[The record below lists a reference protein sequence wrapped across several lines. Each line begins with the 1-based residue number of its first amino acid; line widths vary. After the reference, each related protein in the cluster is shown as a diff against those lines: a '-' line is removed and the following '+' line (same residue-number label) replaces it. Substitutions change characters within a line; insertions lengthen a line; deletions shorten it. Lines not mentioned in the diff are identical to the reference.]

1 MILCPCKKCG
11 NIYWHFREVVYEHL
25 IVDGFIRGYKK
36 WIFHGECTSSGT
48 SSTINPTYPDTDYH
62 QHVRQDDMEDMLRD
76 AFNMRSH
83 DRKLF
88 YNAARVSKRDV
99 SVCKI
104 PQSCQ
109 DMKRLIKDLGL
120 GNTEDVNTNEGG
132 AQLRKKPVKVLR
144 YFPLIPRL
152 QRLFMSSKTAES
164 MRWHNDQRTDDGL
177 LRHPADSLAWK
188 SFDSKFPS
196 FASDPRNV
204 RLGLAADGFNPFKIM
219 STSYSTWPVVL
230 VPYNL
235 PPWICMKQSS
245 FILSMIIPGEKGPGN
260 DIDIYLQPL
269 IEELK
274 QLWSGVET
282 YDVLRKENFN
292 LRAALLWTINDFPTY
307 ANLSGW
313 STKGRYACPCC
324 AAQTCS
330 KWLYNGKKFSYMGHR
345 RWLDENHK
353 FRFQKT
359 LFDGTEEYRGAPKQ
373 TVGSEILFMLKDIN
387 FSYGKMNQPP
397 ITQTRRRSKDKF
409 DDESNEEDDPNEA
422 EVVEEKEYFFELPYW
437 EHNIL
442 RHNLDVMH
450 IEKNVCENIIG
461 TILNVDGKS
470 KDNLKSRLDLV
481 DMRIRRDLHPQVL
494 PNGKYR
500 LPPSIFSMSNKEKE
514 VFCMVLKDIKV
525 PDAYASNISRC
536 VSFKDRRLY
545 SLKSH
550 DYHILMQDLLP
561 IALRCCMSKN
571 VTSCI
576 IELSNIMKAIC
587 GKVLNVEELEKVQD
601 RAALTLCN
609 LEKIFPPSF
618 FTIMVHLVIHL
629 PHEAI
634 LGGPVF
640 YRWMYPIERF
650 LSKLKSYCRNKR
662 YPEGSIAEGYLAEE
676 CMTFCSRYLEDA
688 KTRLNRPSRN
698 AGLNDHDLAETYL
711 FQSYGEPIGK
721 VEIVELDDISWI
733 QAHRYILFTTIQLN
747 RCASNEYKQILRSRA
762 RSRRLQHREINK
774 LFTESFHEWLSQT
787 VSSGK
792 DVNDEIKWLSQG
804 PNKVIKRYSAFLING
819 YRFHTKYRERMRR
832 TQNCGVVVNSSITS
846 YASARDSNPVEG
858 NVEYYGLLT
867 DIIELDYY
875 GRWKVILF
883 RCDWADV
890 NTARGIK
897 KDQFG
902 FTMVNFSRL
911 IHTGQQLMDEPYVFS
926 SQVKQVF
933 YSKDPTDEGWYVVL
947 RNTPRDLFDMGN
959 GSRDDIVERLE
970 TLPFPEQ
977 NLDENIPST
986 RKMRRRKLRGLS
998 ISRILQIQKK
1008 NSEQQTAV
1016 GSSNVPETLDE
1027 PEEIQTENGGTRRV
1041 RGRTLLSDLYDLDPA
1056 NRVKVSRNTYGQPVG
1071 SEARLLAGYIGILAR
1086 NANMLPINYESWHH
1100 MPDSKKNQALANI
1113 KERFALEVSDDYIK
1127 KTLGSR
1133 SFASVAE
1140 AEEVKSGQKVGR
1152 LQLFEITHRKK
1163 DGSPI
1168 TSEAGE
1174 IMEKLKDKKAE
1185 YEATASTDSSVNL
1198 ENIDNRIITEV
1209 LGPERYG
1216 RVRFQGSGVT
1226 PTQYFG
1232 SGSQQYMPSGSQ
1244 AKAEV
1249 QRLRDQMAQMQAN
1262 TVEQI
1267 AEVQRKYEELQQQLR
1282 AEAAEREAAAA
1293 AERRQR
1299 QQRGRQSIGKSTMT
1313 SSYSF
1318 SR

>member
-1 MILCPCKKCG
+1 M
-11 NIYWHFREVVYEHL
+11 
-25 IVDGFIRGYKK
+25 
-36 WIFHGECTSSGT
+36 GT
-48 SSTINPTYPDTDYH
+48 SAPNEEPN
-62 QHVRQDDMEDMLRD
+62 EE
-76 AFNMRSH
+76 AA
-83 DRKLF
+83 KF
-88 YNAARVSKRDV
+88 YNLLNEMNEELYEGSKYSKLSFCIRLFHLKCLGGWTGN
-99 SVCKI
+99 SFTMMLEFLREMFPFAKI

-120 GNTEDVNTNEGG
+120 GYDKIHSFPNDCMLYWGDQKNQQSCHVYGKSRWMNSNTKDVNTDEGG

-164 MRWHNDQRTDDGL
+164 MTWHNDQRTDDGL

-245 FILSMIIPGEKGPGN
+245 FILSMIIPGEK
-260 DIDIYLQPL
+260 
-269 IEELK
+269 
-274 QLWSGVET
+274 
-282 YDVLRKENFN
+282 
-292 LRAALLWTINDFPTY
+292 ALLWTINDFPAY

-353 FRFQKT
+353 FRFQRT
-359 LFDGTEEYRGAPKQ
+359 LFDGTEEYRGAPEQ
-373 TVGSEILFMLKDIN
+373 TI
-387 FSYGKMNQPP
+387 NQPP
-397 ITQTRRRSKDKF
+397 ITQTRRRSRDES
-409 DDESNEEDDPNEA
+409 DDESDEEDDPKEA
-422 EVVEEKEYFFELPYW
+422 ELWKKRSIFFELPYW

-470 KDNLKSRLDLV
+470 KDNLQSRLDLV

-500 LPPSIFSMSNKEKE
+500 LPPSIFSMSKKEKE

-640 YRWMYPIERF
+640 IDGCILLKSANLFLKF

-688 KTRLNRPSRN
+688 ETRLNRPSRN

-733 QAHRYILFTTIQLN
+733 QAHRYVLFHHDSMEPLRKFGVGRTSMTKLN
-747 RCASNEYKQILRSRA
+747 GFPK
-762 RSRRLQHREINK
+762 
-774 LFTESFHEWLSQT
+774 
-787 VSSGK
+787 
-792 DVNDEIKWLSQG
+792 G
-804 PNKVIKRYSAFLING
+804 PNRVIKRYSAFLING

-933 YSKDPTDEGWYVVL
+933 YSKDPTDEGWYVVH

-959 GSRDDIVERLE
+959 GSRDDIVERSE

-986 RKMRRRKLRGLS
+986 RKMRRRRLRGLS
-998 ISRILQIQKK
+998 IVQNTPNSEEG

-1100 MPDSKKNQALANI
+1100 MPDSNKNQALANI
-1113 KERFALEVSDDYIK
+1113 KDRFALEVSDDYIK
-1127 KTLGSR
+1127 KTLGKKWRDNKSTLKKQYFKKDISLEEKLRNVPSGMLRYQWEDAVRLWNSKKGEDRERVGISSRQKQKFTHTAGSR

-1140 AEEVKSGQKVGR
+1140 AEEVKYGQKVGR

-1163 DGSPI
+1163 DGSPM

-1216 RVRFQGSGVT
+1216 RVRFQGSGIT

-1232 SGSQQYMPSGSQ
+1232 SGSQQYMPSGS
-1244 AKAEV
+1244 
-1249 QRLRDQMAQMQAN
+1249 
-1262 TVEQI
+1262 
-1267 AEVQRKYEELQQQLR
+1267 
-1282 AEAAEREAAAA
+1282 
-1293 AERRQR
+1293 
-1299 QQRGRQSIGKSTMT
+1299 
-1313 SSYSF
+1313 
-1318 SR
+1318 